1 MENNN
6 ENVHIHDNKENVKI
20 EVNETQP
27 KPLSLNVDILLLNNM
42 KSLLEISTQ
51 RGSFKAN
58 ELSSVG
64 KIYDELL
71 QLLN

>member
-1 MENNN
+1 ME
-6 ENVHIHDNKENVKI
+6 DNTENVKI
-20 EVNETQP
+20 EVNETQS
-27 KPLSLNVDILLLNNM
+27 KPSSLDVDILLLNNI

>member
-1 MENNN
+1 ME
-6 ENVHIHDNKENVKI
+6 DNKENVTMEIK
-20 EVNETQP
+20 QP
-27 KPLSLNVDILLLNNM
+27 ESKVTSLNVSILLLNNI

-51 RGSFKAN
+51 RGSYKAS

-71 QLLN
+71 ELLK

>member
-1 MENNN
+1 
-6 ENVHIHDNKENVKI
+6 
-20 EVNETQP
+20 
-27 KPLSLNVDILLLNNM
+27 M

-51 RGSFKAN
+51 RGAFKSN

-71 QLLN
+71 ELLK

>member
-1 MENNN
+1 MEDNN
-6 ENVHIHDNKENVKI
+6 ENVKI
-20 EVNETQP
+20 EVNEELPTP
-27 KPLSLNVDILLLNNM
+27 TSINVNILLLNNM

-51 RGSFKAN
+51 RGSFKAT

-71 QLLN
+71 ELLK

>member
-1 MENNN
+1 MD
-6 ENVHIHDNKENVKI
+6 DNKENVKI
-20 EVNETQP
+20 EVNEELPNPT
-27 KPLSLNVDILLLNNM
+27 SLNVDILLLSNM

-64 KIYDELL
+64 KIYDQLSELL
-71 QLLN
+71 K